1 MQSAPAL
8 TPKRC
13 AKTLRES
20 PKESQM
26 PPTTPPAKTLPE
38 EPSKRLGEALL
49 KLTPEQ
55 REEAMRIA
63 AKLLAI
69 KAKKFR

>member
-1 MQSAPAL
+1 M
-8 TPKRC
+8 T
-13 AKTLRES
+13 
-20 PKESQM
+20 
-26 PPTTPPAKTLPE
+26 PTTPPSKTSPE
-38 EPSKRLGEALL
+38 ERLKRLGDSLL